1 MNNQFDELAK
11 GLAQSVTRREMV
23 RKLGG
28 AMVGTFAACLG
39 LGKVSAA
46 SGQKRRGVCTTTWGF
61 PGVPPTYTGICI
73 DPTTC
78 TSGFSHDCP
87 SGHRPEQGQILNA
100 CGAPPVGNK
109 TCYF

>member
-1 MNNQFDELAK
+1 MRNQFDDLAK

-28 AMVGTFAACLG
+28 AMVGTFAAWLG
-39 LGKVSAA
+39 LGRVSAGP
-46 SGQKRRGVCTTTWGF
+46 GQKRHGVCMGDYGF
-61 PGVPPTYTGICI
+61 PGFYTGNCI

-78 TSGFSHDCP
+78 TWGFSSDCP
-87 SGHRPEQGQILNA
+87 SGRRIEQGQILNT
-100 CGAPPVGNK
+100 CGAPPVGNR